1 MTNTE
6 EEGERLD
13 FLKDFREVVV
23 DEEEEINFSEA
34 ERLWLQEDREDYEW
48 ITEMD
53 KEILRVLMLSHL
65 TLTPAVIADNIDRS
79 RAGVSHRLNALSAG
93 GLVEKEGRGKY
104 KISKLGAGYLM
115 QGLPP

>member
-1 MTNTE
+1 MTNDE
-6 EEGERLD
+6 
-13 FLKDFREVVV
+13 
-23 DEEEEINFSEA
+23 DEEFPKFEDMEKVVLDDDEDALDFSEA
-34 ERLWLQEDREDYEW
+34 EQAWLQEDREDYEW

-53 KEILRVLMLSHL
+53 KEILRVLGVSHL

>member
-1 MTNTE
+1 MTNN
-6 EEGERLD
+6 EGEELPDFEDLEKIILD
-13 FLKDFREVVV
+13 DEAV
-23 DEEEEINFSEA
+23 DFSEA
-34 ERLWLQEDREDYEW
+34 EEAWLKEDREDYEW

-79 RAGVSHRLNALSAG
+79 RAGVSNRLNALSAG

-115 QGLPP
+115 QGPPP